1 MNLEEGIV
9 QQEKVESREPSGAAR
24 RASDAILGLITTV
37 HVSTEPLSATPQ
49 TRAAELSEKA
59 ALTTAKI
66 SGLAAMAPG
75 PIGLLTLLPD
85 LVAMWRIQSQL
96 VSDIAAVYGKTA
108 DLGKEHMLWCL
119 FRHSAAQT
127 FRDVVYRAGERYLIR
142 PLSVRALQ
150 KLTATIGVKLSQ
162 RAIGKAVARFLPLVG
177 AAGVAG
183 YAYYDT
189 KKVGAAAIEIF
200 SKEPVFLGEVEAV

>member
-1 MNLEEGIV
+1 MNPDPAETS
-9 QQEKVESREPSGAAR
+9 ESSGVVR
-24 RASDAILGLITTV
+24 RVSDAILDLVAVV
-37 HVSTEPLSATPQ
+37 HVSTEAPSATPQ
-49 TRAAELSEKA
+49 ARAAELIEKA
-59 ALTTAKI
+59 ALSSAKI

-75 PIGLLTLLPD
+75 PLGLLTLLPD

-108 DLGKEHMLWCL
+108 HLGKEHMLWCL

-142 PLSVRALQ
+142 PLGLRALQ
-150 KLTATIGVKLSQ
+150 KLSANIGVKLSQ
-162 RAIGKAVARFLPLVG
+162 RAFGKAVARFLPLIG

-189 KKVGAAAIEIF
+189 RKVGAAAVDIF